1 MPLISVSCQSCD
13 DRPARNN
20 HKAAPLMTAT
30 PSRPVSCG
38 GSYCAGGGADSVDR
52 GDRRRLVQ
60 LRWFQIR
67 VQFNDWIDD
76 IQQHASHRLAD
87 HSFISLKFTIRTNG
101 LYLGEDR
108 ILLRAMLDHQID
120 NLLRRLTGHR
130 LLLDIDSCLASDSMA
145 DVYDR
150 TDLQLK
156 GRSSPRPFVFGRPC
170 RGHRLS
176 RSRLSPSTLSVHSC
190 TWSSKVVADTSLAS
204 D

>member
-1 MPLISVSCQSCD
+1 MIAIP
-13 DRPARNN
+13 RP
-20 HKAAPLMTAT
+20 T
-30 PSRPVSCG
+30 VSCG
-38 GSYCAGGGADSVDR
+38 RSYCAGGRVDSVGG
-52 GDRRRLVQ
+52 GDWRRLFQ
-60 LRWFQIR
+60 LRWFQIGI
-67 VQFNDWIDD
+67 QFNYWIDD

-108 ILLRAMLDHQID
+108 ILLRAMLDHQVD

-145 DVYDR
+145 NVYDR

-176 RSRLSPSTLSVHSC
+176 RSRLSPSSLSVHSC
-190 TWSSKVVADTSLAS
+190 TWSSKVVADTSSAS